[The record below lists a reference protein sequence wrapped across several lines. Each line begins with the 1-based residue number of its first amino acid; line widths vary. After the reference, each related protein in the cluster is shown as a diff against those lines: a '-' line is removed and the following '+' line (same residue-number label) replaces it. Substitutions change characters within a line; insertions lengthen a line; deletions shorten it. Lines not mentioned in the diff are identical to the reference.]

1 MARRSFQQGSLFQ
14 RGTRRKLWVAR
25 WWEDVMQA
33 DGALGRLRRSEI
45 VGTVAELPTRRKA
58 MQVLSQKLMAIN
70 SGEARPHSI
79 RTFEDFAKNDWM
91 PVILPTLKYA
101 TQKHYRYMLDT
112 HLVPAFGK
120 EQLRNL
126 TREELQRFLVR
137 KLNSGLSWETVH
149 HFKCGLSKILGA
161 AEEWGYVL
169 DNVAQKTKLPRR
181 QYTVAR
187 EVLLPGQVK
196 DLTGKLGEPVRSI
209 TLLLV
214 LTGLRIGELLA
225 LRWGSVDLDARVLR
239 VMETVYDG
247 HFDKPKTKRGRR
259 TIPIGAETADVLAAF
274 RPSFVDPTRLVFAQS
289 GGKPLDRWN
298 LLRKHLKPAAKKS
311 GLSGITWH
319 LLRHSHA
326 TMLDVVGTPIGTM
339 QSLLGHSAPEIT
351 REIYLHAIPEE
362 QRRAVNSVEKL
373 IFGPKLDPSS
383 VAGAEAR

>member
-1 MARRSFQQGSLFQ
+1 MVRRSFQQGSLFQ

-25 WWEDVMQA
+25 WWEDVMQI
-33 DGALGRLRRSEI
+33 DGTLSRLRRSEV
-45 VGTVAELPTRRKA
+45 VGTVADLPTRRRA
-58 MQVLSQKLMAIN
+58 MQVLSQKLRAIN

-79 RTFEDFAKNDWM
+79 RTFEDFVKNDWM

-101 TQKHYRYMLDT
+101 TQKHYRYMLDS
-112 HLVPAFGK
+112 HLVPAFGQ
-120 EQLRNL
+120 EQLRDL
-126 TREELQRFLVR
+126 TREDLQQFLVR

-161 AEEWGYVL
+161 AEEWGYVA
-169 DNVAQKTKLPRR
+169 DNPD
-181 QYTVAR
+181 
-187 EVLLPGQVK
+187 QVK
-196 DLTGKLGEPVRSI
+196 DLAGKLGEPVRSI

-225 LRWGSVDLDARVLR
+225 LRWGNVDLDARILR

-247 HFDKPKTKRGRR
+247 HFDKPKTKRGKR
-259 TIPIGAETADVLAAF
+259 TIPIGAETAAVLAPL
-274 RPSFVDPTRLVFAQS
+274 RPSFTDPTRLVFAQS
-289 GGKPLDRWN
+289 DGRPLERWN

-311 GLSGITWH
+311 GLSGVTWH

-351 REIYLHAIPEE
+351 REIYLHAVPEE
-362 QRRAVNSVEKL
+362 QRRAVNNVEKL
-373 IFGPKLDPSS
+373 IFGPKLTQVWFP
-383 VAGAEAR
+383 ARKLVEVVN